1 MATKKLDELSDA
13 DLLKR
18 LDEVS
23 EELFNLR
30 FQNATG
36 QLTNISR
43 LSEIR
48 KTKARVL
55 TELRMR
61 EIAAAEALE
70 DEPVEEEEEVA
81 VVQDEANESEEVAS

>member
-1 MATKKLDELSDA
+1 MAKKKKLTELSDA
-13 DLLKR
+13 DLLAR

-36 QLTNISR
+36 QLSNVSNIGAA
-43 LSEIR
+43 R
-48 KTKARVL
+48 KEKARVL
-55 TELRMR
+55 TELRAR

-70 DEPVEEEEEVA
+70 AEEVA
-81 VVQDEANESEEVAS
+81 

>member
-1 MATKKLDELSDA
+1 MAKKKKLTELSDA
-13 DLLKR
+13 DLLKH

-36 QLTNISR
+36 QLSNVRR
-43 LSEIR
+43 LGDVR
-48 KTKARVL
+48 KDKARVL

-70 DEPVEEEEEVA
+70 
-81 VVQDEANESEEVAS
+81 SEEVAG

>member
-1 MATKKLDELSDA
+1 MAKKKLTELSDA
-13 DLLKR
+13 DLLKN

-36 QLTNISR
+36 QLSNVRRIGDV
-43 LSEIR
+43 R
-48 KTKARVL
+48 KDKARVL

-61 EIAAAEALE
+61 EISAAEALE
-70 DEPVEEEEEVA
+70 
-81 VVQDEANESEEVAS
+81 SEEVAG

>member
-1 MATKKLDELSDA
+1 MAKKKLTELSDA
-13 DLLKR
+13 DLLSR

-36 QLTNISR
+36 QLSNVSR
-43 LSEIR
+43 LGQVR
-48 KTKARVL
+48 KDKARIL
-55 TELRMR
+55 TELRAR

-70 DEPVEEEEEVA
+70 AEEVA
-81 VVQDEANESEEVAS
+81 

>member
-1 MATKKLDELSDA
+1 MAKKKKLTEMSYP
-13 DLLKR
+13 DLVAH

-36 QLTNISR
+36 QLTSSAR

-48 KTKARVL
+48 KDKARAL
-55 TELRMR
+55 TEIRAR
-61 EIAAAEALE
+61 EIAAAEELE
-70 DEPVEEEEEVA
+70 AEEEVA
-81 VVQDEANESEEVAS
+81 S

>member
-1 MATKKLDELSDA
+1 MAKKKKKLAEMA
-13 DLLKR
+13 DQDLATY

-43 LSEIR
+43 LGTVR
-48 KTKARVL
+48 KEKARVL
-55 TELRMR
+55 TEQRAR
-61 EIAAAEALE
+61 SIAAYEALE
-70 DEPVEEEEEVA
+70 SDA
-81 VVQDEANESEEVAS
+81 EEVAS

>member
-1 MATKKLDELSDA
+1 MAKKKLTELSDA
-13 DLLKR
+13 DLLAR

-36 QLTNISR
+36 QLSNVSNIGAA
-43 LSEIR
+43 R
-48 KTKARVL
+48 KEKARVL
-55 TELRMR
+55 TELRAR

-70 DEPVEEEEEVA
+70 AEEVA
-81 VVQDEANESEEVAS
+81 